1 MEIDK
6 TFRPLL
12 KFDKFYP
19 DSLTEREGTIL
30 FLIKKGGKKL
40 LVIAEARDTV
50 KSDIEKFEG
59 EEYACEDYQVKVCPL
74 TSPNAAS
81 LRKLCPFTRPVAVG
95 NKTGFGLGDRLG
107 NATPGHV
114 RAASKFNVVPVFA
127 QQSIREM
134 TRTGR
139 TPQQVMDE
147 AAWGI
152 FQEHYTRPFGADADH
167 LKTTEDI
174 ETCFKAG
181 FTMFTVDPSDHINN
195 QADGMSVEELES
207 AFEGLFDDRKQ
218 KEFLLNTYLGRTFES
233 EGLQSSF
240 KDEEIKRASVK
251 YLQAIKQVIKMYKH
265 LSQLHGEKPFDFEV
279 SIDETDLPTLTSD
292 HFFIITQLKEQGV
305 KVTSLAPR
313 FVGEFQKAID
323 YIGDIQKFT
332 SVLEQHTAIA
342 RQYGNYKLSIHSGSD
357 KFSIFGVVGRV
368 TQGLFHEKTAGTSY
382 LEAIRTV
389 ARKVPDFYRQ
399 IHKFA
404 LSRFEQDRVSYHV
417 TTDLKAIPDV
427 DQIADEELEELFDED
442 NTRQL
447 IHITYG
453 SVLQAK
459 DENDQYIFRDRLMQI
474 LDKNEEEYFGLLERH
489 ISRHMESLGLGKLL
503 TLF

>member
-1 MEIDK
+1 M
-6 TFRPLL
+6 

-19 DSLTEREGTIL
+19 DSLTEREGTTL

-40 LVIAEARDTV
+40 LVAAETRDAAGLNL
-50 KSDIEKFEG
+50 EKLEG
-59 EEYACEDYQVKVCPL
+59 EEYTCEDYQVKVCPMTPL
-74 TSPNAAS
+74 NTAS
-81 LRKLCPFTRPVAVG
+81 LRELCPFTKPVAVG

-134 TRTGR
+134 TRTHR

-147 AAWGI
+147 SAWGI

-167 LKTTEDI
+167 LKTIKDI
-174 ETCFKAG
+174 EACFRAG
-181 FTMFTVDPSDHINN
+181 FTMFTVDPSDYINN
-195 QADGMSVEELES
+195 QADEMSVEELKS
-207 AFEGLFDDRKQ
+207 AFESLFDDRRQ
-218 KEFLLNTYLGRTFES
+218 KKFLLDTYLGQTFECK
-233 EGLQSSF
+233 GLRISF
-240 KDEEIKRASVK
+240 NDGGLKRTSVK
-251 YLQAIKQVIKMYKH
+251 YLKAVRHVIKMYKH

-279 SIDETDLPTLTSD
+279 SIDETDLPTSATD
-292 HFFIITQLKEQGV
+292 HFFIITRLKEQGV

-323 YIGDIQKFT
+323 YIGDIRKFT
-332 SVLEQHTAIA
+332 GELEQHAAIA

-357 KFSIFGVVGRV
+357 KFSIFGVVGRI
-368 TQGLFHEKTAGTSY
+368 TKGLFHEKTAGTSY

-389 ARKVPDFYRQ
+389 ARKAPGFYRQ

-404 LSRFEQDRVSYHV
+404 LSRFEQDRASYHV

-427 DQIADEELEELFDED
+427 DKTADEELEKLFDED
-442 NTRQL
+442 NARQL

-459 DENDQYIFRDRLMQI
+459 DENGQYIFRDRLMQI
-474 LDKNEEEYFGLLERH
+474 LDENEEEYFGLLERH
-489 ISRHMESLGLGKLL
+489 ISRHMESLGLAK
-503 TLF
+503 TR